1 MSFKYNLVNIYIFF
15 KNIFFAEYKRN
26 SLMEFIISFILE
38 YFWTPFTLYK
48 FYIVYIL
55 DTLITTLS
63 S

>member
-1 MSFKYNLVNIYIFF
+1 MSFKYNLVYIYIFF

-55 DTLITTLS
+55 DTLLTTLS